1 MPSPA
6 PLINGR
12 RFSFASIE
20 ITIIGPTGPEV
31 FADIDEITYSES
43 LEIEFRRGTS
53 RIPLGSTSGVWTPQ
67 EGSLSMGKSSAAQF
81 LAQLG
86 PGYLGINLLFLISF
100 QDVGEPLCTDELT
113 LRLLG
118 RENGHATGPEAL
130 HEVLKFI
137 PVVPLV
143 CNGVPSVL

>member
-12 RFSFASIE
+12 RFSYASIE
-20 ITIIGPTGPEV
+20 ITVTGPTGPEV

-67 EGSLSMGKSSAAQF
+67 EGSMSMGKSTAAQF
-81 LAQLG
+81 IASLG
-86 PGYLGINLLFLISF
+86 PGWLGINLLLLIAF
-100 QDVGEPLCTDELT
+100 QDEGEPLCTDALT
-113 LRLLG
+113 VRMLG
-118 RENGHATGPEAL
+118 LEDAHATGPEAL
-130 HEVLKFI
+130 HQVLKFI
-137 PVVPLV
+137 PVLPLV
-143 CNGVPSVL
+143 RTGVPSVL